1 LHFSGLAQL
10 HFESLLGKDGQYA
23 GATCSL
29 QWIRVQKDET
39 KTKKKELELL
49 ESQKGLKESKGETT
63 FLQ

>member
-10 HFESLLGKDGQYA
+10 HFESLPGKDGQYA

-49 ESQKGLKESKGETT
+49 DS
-63 FLQ
+63 